1 MGKRTSK
8 FKQQHHGQKKIKND
22 WSSPNLPQDNPL
34 FKAYYQ
40 LQLQLKEEEF

>member
-1 MGKRTSK
+1 MGKRASK
-8 FKQQHHGQKKIKND
+8 FKHHQHGQKKIKND

-40 LQLQLKEEEF
+40 LQLKLHQ